1 MNDTAKSLKI
11 LLLEDTPSD
20 AALVEYELRSAGLS
34 FTTLRVES
42 RDQFTRALVEFAPDL
57 ILADFKLPAFDGLSA
72 LEIASARGDDVPF
85 IFVTGAMGE
94 EVAIESLRRGATDY
108 VLKDH
113 LSKLAPAVERALQEA
128 QARRQRRA
136 AEETLRERVEE
147 LERLNRLM
155 VGRELRMVEL
165 KKKNQ
170 ALQETVEE
178 LQRRLAAC
186 APGGPACQ

>member
-1 MNDTAKSLKI
+1 MNDANTALRI
-11 LLLEDTPSD
+11 LLLEDTPTD
-20 AALVEYELRSAGLS
+20 AALIEHELRSAGFQFS
-34 FTTLRVES
+34 SLRVET
-42 RDQFTRALVEFAPDL
+42 RGDFARALAEFMPDI
-57 ILADFKLPAFDGLSA
+57 ILADYKLPAFDGLSA
-72 LEIASARGDDVPF
+72 LEIASARDDDVPF

-136 AEETLRERVEE
+136 AEEALRERVEE
-147 LERLNRLM
+147 LERLNHLM

-165 KKKNQ
+165 KKMNQ
-170 ALQETVEE
+170 QLQETVDE

-186 APGGPACQ
+186 AAGGPARQ